1 MAKAIKKYD
10 LRLPEKLGADQT
22 GYEFLCHCS
31 IKLFSAVN
39 EDITFDFA
47 GNVYFEAN
55 LLSPFGAL
63 IANLKTNGNRLSL
76 INVPEH
82 IENELIKSGFYRVLN
97 EKTVDAE
104 TEATIIDFRKFA
116 LEDTV
121 SFQEYINE
129 QLLAQ
134 DDFPVLSDRLKKSII
149 KSLLEIFNN
158 AHSHGECEFVYT
170 CGQFYPTEGVLKFAI
185 SDMGLT
191 IRKNVNDYF
200 KSGSDLDGDKTIEWA
215 VQEGNTTK
223 RGNIPGGL
231 GLSLIREFLKLNEG
245 SIQIISSNGYWEEKK
260 GVKFAN
266 TFKNRFLGT
275 IVSFEFNLND
285 KNKYML
291 ASEIDPKNVL

>member
-1 MAKAIKKYD
+1 MAKVK
-10 LRLPEKLGADQT
+10 RVHFQVPEKVIADQL
-22 GYEFLCHCS
+22 GYEFLCYCS
-31 IKLFSAVN
+31 ISLYSAKN
-39 EDITFDFA
+39 EELSFDFA
-47 GNVYFEAN
+47 GNSYFEAN

-63 IANLKTNGNRLSL
+63 IASLKAEKNRVELK
-76 INVPEH
+76 NVPSH
-82 IENELIKSGFYRVLN
+82 IEDELIKSGFYKVLG
-97 EKTVDAE
+97 EKNFEAE

-116 LEDTV
+116 LEDTA
-121 SFQEYINE
+121 SFQDYIND

-134 DDFPVLSDRLKKSII
+134 KDFPILSDRLKKSII

-158 AHSHGECEFVYT
+158 AHSHGKCEFVYT
-170 CGQFYPTEGVLKFAI
+170 CGQFYPEEGVLKFAI
-185 SDMGLT
+185 SDMGVT

-200 KSGSDLDGDKTIEWA
+200 ESGSNLDGDKTIEWA

-223 RGNIPGGL
+223 NGKIPGGL
-231 GLSLIREFLKLNEG
+231 GLSLIRSFLKLNEG

-285 KNKYML
+285 KKTYKL
-291 ASEIDPKNVL
+291 SSEIDPKNVL